1 MNHQIFVT
9 GASFAAILPILPNR
23 LNNPNA
29 NSKGIAMKRN
39 YATAILCVLTLAG
52 CAANH
57 RYQLSKDD
65 AGRLVRL
72 DTRTG
77 EVMLIQGDQITPVK
91 GSAATAD
98 QTGPQDEQIPQVVL
112 PDGGKKWPT
121 LTLPELDN
129 TNAELTSYWYNG
141 KLHYVL
147 ELHPLSKR
155 LKLIYSGYYSNPSL
169 SLIVKNAAGKR
180 VVWTNLPTSRLKHT
194 INKTRK
200 VEQLSVEGVIRV
212 SKDEYDSLANWE
224 LRWNP

>member
-1 MNHQIFVT
+1 
-9 GASFAAILPILPNR
+9 LPN
-23 LNNPNA
+23 LLITPDA
-29 NSKGIAMKRN
+29 KSKGIAMKRN
-39 YATAILCVLTLAG
+39 YATAILCIITLAG
-52 CAANH
+52 CAASH
-57 RYQLSKDD
+57 RYQLSQAD

-72 DTRTG
+72 DTQTG

-91 GSAATAD
+91 GSAATAY
-98 QTGPQDEQIPQVVL
+98 QTGPHDEQIPQIVL

-141 KLHYVL
+141 NLHYVL

-180 VVWTNLPTSRLKHT
+180 VVWTNLPTNRLKHT
-194 INKTRK
+194 INTTRNM
-200 VEQLSVEGVIRV
+200 EQLSVEGVIRT
-212 SKDEYDSLANWE
+212 SEGEYDSLANWE